1 MFLKYEL
8 KGGLEKWK
16 QFGYELREIG
26 NMDKTPVYFDQLFLQ
41 ILLRSV

>member
-1 MFLKYEL
+1 M
-8 KGGLEKWK
+8 K

-41 ILLRSV
+41 ILLSV